1 MMKNLIMDITHEAG
15 GSPPLGVRGQREN
28 LVLIDLRNI
37 R

>member
-1 MMKNLIMDITHEAG
+1 MLRTKRVV
-15 GSPPLGVRGQREN
+15 PPLGVKGQREN